1 MGCADTWG
9 MRSSHLFLGSLL
21 AALVVASLGCAGA
34 AVTDLGAKGD
44 GKPTPTPESTGL
56 PLNVTYW
63 KDIRPVVDVK
73 CVECH
78 MDAGV
83 GGFSLDSFD
92 KAKSYATAS
101 MSAVEG
107 KRMPPW
113 PPDPTCR
120 EFKGQRVL
128 TDLQRQLFR
137 AWVDAGTP
145 EGDASDYVERPMPNE
160 SNVPLGAPDRS
171 LDAGGDYTF
180 DAANGPQDLYW
191 CFRLNPGI
199 TAPTDFVAADIEPGN
214 KEIVHHVIVF
224 REANGQA
231 NPVGLPGFQCD
242 GAPGEFLFAWVPGS
256 GALKFPE
263 GVGMQIQPNDRLLM
277 QMHYSKVPQAVT
289 QVDRTKAKLYFA
301 DAPVAERARVL
312 WLGTIG
318 INVPAGQTATASGD
332 CTVGGN
338 APLNVLMT
346 APHMHKMAVS
356 HKATVAR
363 NDGSE
368 SCLVDVP
375 RWEFGWQGGYMLKD
389 SYQVMPGETIT
400 TSCTW
405 TNNTNAAAGFGEG
418 TGDEMCF
425 NFLYV
430 TGNTQVP
437 RYCFP
442 GGQLLELS
450 GGFGVTAA
458 ASKPTWLAAD

>member
-1 MGCADTWG
+1 M
-9 MRSSHLFLGSLL
+9 
-21 AALVVASLGCAGA
+21 
-34 AVTDLGAKGD
+34 TDLGKSDDRGEA
-44 GKPTPTPESTGL
+44 TPTPEPTGL
-56 PLNVTYW
+56 PANVTYW
-63 KDIRPVVDVK
+63 KDIKPVMESK

-78 MDAGV
+78 AAGGV
-83 GGFSLDSFD
+83 GGFALDTFE

-101 MSAVEG
+101 MSAVEA

-113 PPDPTCR
+113 PPDPQCN
-120 EFKGQRVL
+120 EYKGQRVL
-128 TDLQRQLFR
+128 SDLQRQLFR

-145 EGDASDYVERPMPNE
+145 EGVESDYEARPDGGGTIE
-160 SNVPLGAPDRS
+160 LPLGTPDRE

-199 TAPTDFVAADIEPGN
+199 TTATDFVAADITPGN

-231 NPVGLPGFQCD
+231 NPTGLPGFQCD

-256 GALKFPE
+256 GALRFPE
-263 GVGMQIQPNDRLLM
+263 GVGMQLQPNDRLLM
-277 QMHYSKVPQAVT
+277 QMHYSKVPNAAT

-301 DAPVAERARVL
+301 ETPVQERARVL

-318 INVPAGQTATASGD
+318 IDVPAGQMATAEGT
-332 CTVGGN
+332 CQVPNNGG
-338 APLNVLMT
+338 PLNVLMT
-346 APHMHKMAVS
+346 APHMHKLAVS
-356 HKATVAR
+356 HKATVTR

-375 RWEFGWQGGYMLKD
+375 RWDFGWQGGYMLK
-389 SYQVMPGETIT
+389 SSFQVMPGETIT

-405 TNNTNAAAGFGEG
+405 NNNTNTDAGFGEG

-430 TGNTQVP
+430 TGNPNVS

-442 GGQLLELS
+442 GGALLELS
-450 GGFGVTAA
+450 GAFGATSGSV
-458 ASKPTWLAAD
+458 KRPDWLLAE

>member
-1 MGCADTWG
+1 MA
-9 MRSSHLFLGSLL
+9 MRTYLLLGFL
-21 AALVVASLGCAGA
+21 AVVAATSA
-34 AVTDLGAKGD
+34 ACMDAVVTDLSDD
-44 GKPTPTPESTGL
+44 GSDKATPTPESTGL
-56 PLNVTYW
+56 PVNVTYW
-63 KDIRPVVDVK
+63 KDIRPVMEST

-78 MDAGV
+78 AAGGV
-83 GGFSLDSFD
+83 GGFALDTFD
-92 KAKSYATAS
+92 KAKAYATAS
-101 MSAVEG
+101 MTAVEG

-120 EFKGQRVL
+120 EYKGQRVL
-128 TDLQRQLFR
+128 SDLQRQLFR

-145 EGDASDYVERPMPNE
+145 EGVESDYEPRPDIGIAEP
-160 SNVPLGAPDRS
+160 SLGAPSRS

-180 DAANGPQDLYW
+180 DVANGPQDLYW

-199 TAPTDFVAADIEPGN
+199 TAPTDFTAADITPGN

-231 NPVGLPGFQCD
+231 NATGLPGFQCD

-256 GALKFPE
+256 GALRFPE
-263 GVGMQIQPNDRLLM
+263 GVGMQLQPNDRLLM
-277 QMHYSKVPQAVT
+277 QMHYSKVPTAAT
-289 QVDRTKAKLYFA
+289 QVDRTQAKLYFA
-301 DAPVAERARVL
+301 ESPVQQRARVL

-318 INVPAGQTATASGD
+318 IDVPAGQTATASGE
-332 CTVGGN
+332 CAVGGN
-338 APLNVLMT
+338 EPLNVLMT

-368 SCLVDVP
+368 ACLVDVP
-375 RWEFGWQGGYMLKD
+375 RWDFGWQGGYMVKD
-389 SYQVMPGETIT
+389 AFQVMPGETIT

-405 TNNTNAAAGFGEG
+405 TNNTAADAGFGEG

-430 TGNTQVP
+430 TGNTSVP

-442 GGQLLELS
+442 GGGLLELS
-450 GGFGVTAA
+450 GGFGGATAA
-458 ASKPTWLAAD
+458 NATGTAKSRPAWLLPD

>member
-1 MGCADTWG
+1 MRAHHLLLALVAVIGIGCAD
-9 MRSSHLFLGSLL
+9 
-21 AALVVASLGCAGA
+21 AV
-34 AVTDLGAKGD
+34 VTDLGTKNGD
-44 GKPTPTPESTGL
+44 KPTPTPEPTGL
-56 PLNVTYW
+56 PANVTYW
-63 KDIRPVVDVK
+63 KDIKPMVDTK

-78 MDAGV
+78 ETGGV
-83 GGFSLDSFD
+83 GGFSLANYDF
-92 KAKSYATAS
+92 AKSYATAS

-128 TDLQRQLFR
+128 DDIQRQLFR

-145 EGDASDYVERPMPNE
+145 EGDQSDYQARPADN
-160 SNVPLGAPDRS
+160 SASIPLGAADRT
-171 LDAGGDYTF
+171 LDAGADYTF

-199 TAPTDFVAADIEPGN
+199 TAATDFIAADIEPGN

-256 GALKFPE
+256 GALRFPE

-277 QMHYSKVPQAVT
+277 QMHYSKVPNAAT

-301 DAPVAERARVL
+301 DAPVQERARVL

-318 INVPAGQTATASGD
+318 IDVPAGQTATASGD
-332 CTVGGN
+332 CTIPNAGG
-338 APLNVLMT
+338 PLNVLMT

-368 SCLVDVP
+368 TCLVDVP
-375 RWEFGWQGGYMLKD
+375 RWDFGWQGGYMLKD
-389 SYQVMPGETIT
+389 SFQVMPGETIT

-430 TGNTQVP
+430 TGNAGVD

-442 GGQLLELS
+442 GGALLELS
-450 GGFGVTAA
+450 GAFGATASVA
-458 ASKPTWLAAD
+458 RPSWLLPE